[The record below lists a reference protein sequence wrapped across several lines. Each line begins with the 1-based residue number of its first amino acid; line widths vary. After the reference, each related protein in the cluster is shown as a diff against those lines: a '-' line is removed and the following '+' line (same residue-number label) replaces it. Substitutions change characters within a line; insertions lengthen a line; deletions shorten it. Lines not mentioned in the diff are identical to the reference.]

1 MKRIVDERP
10 ESAEAA
16 FLRAASGRQAPSRA
30 RKRALASVA
39 LAASA
44 LSTTSTAAATSV
56 ASFGWIKGIVGL
68 GVVAIGISTGV
79 AIHEHDARVAAPSA
93 LVAPAKTALRESP
106 KSAPALPTTISTES
120 AILAPADPAT
130 RAEIAAA
137 PVNPTKPRETS
148 RAALV
153 APAPSASAAS
163 ATSPTATSATSPS
176 AEVTAPTTLV
186 EPSSAAKPSALADEV
201 SRIESARNAVNGGRG
216 AEALAALDAYATAHP
231 RGKLRQEADAL
242 RVRALVI
249 AGRRAEAAAK
259 LRAFREAYPTSP
271 HTAALESLLGS

>member
-79 AIHEHDARVAAPSA
+79 AIHEHDARLAAPST

-148 RAALV
+148 RAPLV
-153 APAPSASAAS
+153 APAPSAS
-163 ATSPTATSATSPS
+163 ATSATSPS

>member
-56 ASFGWIKGIVGL
+56 ASFGWLKGIVGL

-79 AIHEHDARVAAPSA
+79 AIHEHDARLAAPST

-106 KSAPALPTTISTES
+106 KSAPALPTTIPTES
-120 AILAPADPAT
+120 AILAPAT
-130 RAEIAAA
+130 SAEIAAA
-137 PVNPTKPRETS
+137 QVNPTKPRETS
-148 RAALV
+148 RAPLV
-153 APAPSASAAS
+153 APAPSASA
-163 ATSPTATSATSPS
+163 TSATGPT

-216 AEALAALDAYATAHP
+216 AEALVTLDAYAAAHP

-242 RVRALVI
+242 RVRALV
-249 AGRRAEAAAK
+249 ASGRRAEAATK